1 MAHYASLCMPP
12 CVLPRDGS
20 SCFLGQ
26 ATLMSRV
33 QNEVVHRQMAV
44 DQVPYPSS
52 WREEKG
58 VPGGN
63 TKINDI
69 MYYYYCILSFNQSS
83 LTEGFLDIS
92 LLGS

>member
-1 MAHYASLCMPP
+1 
-12 CVLPRDGS
+12 
-20 SCFLGQ
+20 
-26 ATLMSRV
+26 MSRV
-33 QNEVVHRQMAV
+33 QNEVVYRQTAV

-63 TKINDI
+63 TKISD
-69 MYYYYCILSFNQSS
+69 MMYYYCILSFNQSY

>member
-1 MAHYASLCMPP
+1 MAGPEDLAGPLHDTLCKFMHGP

-20 SCFLGQ
+20 NCFLGQ

-33 QNEVVHRQMAV
+33 QNEVVYRQMAV

-58 VPGGN
+58 VPGD
-63 TKINDI
+63 KVV
-69 MYYYYCILSFNQSS
+69 ILK
-83 LTEGFLDIS
+83 LAI
-92 LLGS
+92 

>member
-1 MAHYASLCMPP
+1 
-12 CVLPRDGS
+12 
-20 SCFLGQ
+20 
-26 ATLMSRV
+26 MSRG
-33 QNEVVHRQMAV
+33 QNEVVCRQMAI

-63 TKINDI
+63 TKISNI
-69 MYYYYCILSFNQSS
+69 MYYYCILSFNQSS